1 MPVTIGNMTLSDD
14 QVQAWYKTTGGDPN
28 KIAASARAA
37 GANIDQIAQAMNIA
51 TGSKMAGGDVAGYV
65 KENMPGLK
73 TNMAGRIVP
82 QTRPVVPPVAVST
95 KGRGTAYR
103 NPDGSRS
110 TARVGLGNSNR
121 LFGKGGIAGLLAGR
135 LPAQN
140 KTQALPQVAPAVT
153 AAQTSPAPAAVTATP
168 APAVV
173 APAAPI
179 PTGDTVERNAM
190 FSAYRPWKI

>member
-14 QVQAWYKTTGGDPN
+14 QVQNWYKTTGGDPN

-37 GANIDQIAQAMNIA
+37 GANTDQIAQAMNIA
-51 TGSKMAGGDVAGYV
+51 TGSKMTGGDVAGYV
-65 KENMPGLK
+65 KSSMPGLK

-82 QTRPVVPPVAVST
+82 QTRPIVQPFAAPT

-135 LPAQN
+135 LPAQE
-140 KTQALPQVAPAVT
+140 QVAAPVAPAPGP
-153 AAQTSPAPAAVTATP
+153 AAPAVAPAAVTASP

-179 PTGDTVERNAM
+179 PTGNTVERNAM
-190 FSAYRPWKI
+190 FSAYRPWKR